1 MINTHDVIII
11 GAGAAGLAC
20 ARDLSGRG
28 KRVCVLEGRDRAGG
42 RIDTR
47 RIDGI
52 AVPIELGAEF
62 IHGESE
68 TTFAIVDAAALA
80 AYELP
85 DTHCWSRNGK
95 WTPIADFWK
104 TMAKVRRPIAR
115 LRRDQSF
122 DEYLRSRRNLAPRI
136 REMAWNFVE
145 GYHASHADRISAKV
159 LAASDDELN
168 DAPKQFRIQSG
179 YSAVIDVL
187 ATQCGD
193 LRLGT
198 TVTDVKWSKNGVV
211 VNDTFRAKKLVVTI
225 PIGVWKSGTIRFD
238 PPLAGKERVLTKL
251 DAGHVVKIIFR
262 FREPFWDSSTN
273 FVHTNDRL
281 VPTWWTA
288 APMRAPIL
296 TGWSGGHSADALLAE
311 NTSSRVD
318 RALDAMAKAFAKK
331 RKSLDENLIATY
343 THDWQADPFSRGAYS
358 YALVGGSHAHRALSK
373 PIDNTLFFA
382 GEATSSDETGTV
394 AGAIESGYRAAKEV
408 LRTED

>member
-1 MINTHDVIII
+1 VINTFDVIII

-28 KRVCVLEGRDRAGG
+28 KRVCVLEARDRAGG

-47 RIDGI
+47 RIDGLPL
-52 AVPIELGAEF
+52 PIELGAEF
-62 IHGESE
+62 IHGENE

-80 AYELP
+80 AYQLP

-95 WTPIADFWK
+95 WSPIGNFWA

-115 LRRDQSF
+115 LRRDVSF
-122 DEYLRSRRNLAPRI
+122 DEYLRSRKLTPRI

-145 GYHASHADRISAKV
+145 GYHAAHADRISARV

-168 DAPKQFRIQSG
+168 ESPKQFRIQNG

-187 ATQCGD
+187 TTQCGE

-198 TVTDVKWSKNGVV
+198 TVTDVTWSKNEVV

-238 PPLAGKERVLTKL
+238 PPLAEKERVLTKL

-262 FREPFWDSSTN
+262 FREPFWDASLN
-273 FVHTNDRL
+273 FLHTNDRR

-296 TGWSGGHSADALLAE
+296 TAWSGGHAADALLAE
-311 NTSSRVD
+311 NPTSRVD
-318 RALDAMAKAFAKK
+318 RALEAMANAFAKK
-331 RKSLDENLIATY
+331 RKTLEDNLIATY
-343 THDWQADPFSRGAYS
+343 THDWQADTFSRGAYS
-358 YALVGGSHAHRALSK
+358 YALVGGSHAHRALGK
-373 PIDNTLFFA
+373 PIENTLFFA
-382 GEATSSDETGTV
+382 GEATSSDQTGTV
-394 AGAIESGYRAAKEV
+394 AGAIESGYRAANEIT
-408 LRTED
+408 RTED